1 LPNLDLPALITFVLV
16 TTFSPGP
23 NNITSASLGV
33 LHGYR
38 RTLKFLAG
46 VSIGF
51 TFLMLGCALVSKTLL
66 ETFPVLDRALRLVGA
81 AYILWLAFHTLRASY
96 AFEYGER
103 PLLGF
108 GNGLLLQILNPKA
121 IIYGITLYS
130 TFLAP
135 IVQNRLYLIVS
146 ALLLGAGSFASV
158 SVWALFGSMIRTQ
171 LRQPRIRQTV
181 NLVLSL
187 LLVYTAIEVS
197 GLLDALG

>member
-1 LPNLDLPALITFVLV
+1 MPNLDLPALITFVLV

-23 NNITSASLGV
+23 NNIASASLGV

-46 VSIGF
+46 IAVGF
-51 TFLMLGCALVSKTLL
+51 FFLMFGCGLLSRTLL
-66 ETFPVLDRALRLVGA
+66 ETFPALDRVLRWVGA

-96 AFEYGER
+96 VFEEGEQA
-103 PLLGF
+103 LLGF
-108 GNGLLLQILNPKA
+108 GNGLLLQVLNPKA
-121 IIYGITLYS
+121 VIYGMTLYS
-130 TFLAP
+130 TFLAS
-135 IVQNRLYLIVS
+135 IAQNPLYLIVS
-146 ALLLGAGSFASV
+146 ALLLAVGSFTSV
-158 SVWALFGSMIRTQ
+158 TLWALFGSMIRTQ
-171 LRQPRIRQTV
+171 LRQPRIRRAV